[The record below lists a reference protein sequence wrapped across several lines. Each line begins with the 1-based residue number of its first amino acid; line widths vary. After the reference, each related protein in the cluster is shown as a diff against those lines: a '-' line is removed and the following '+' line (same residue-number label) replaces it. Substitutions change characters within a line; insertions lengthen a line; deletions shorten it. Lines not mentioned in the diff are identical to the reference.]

1 MDAQL
6 LQRFVAVVESGS
18 LNKAAKQLRVSQPS
32 LTRSI
37 QLLEEHY
44 SVELLRR
51 TTRGIVPTAFGQA
64 VFRRAKLVQAELR
77 HLQSEIDGLRDLAVG
92 EINVGLPAGIGF
104 NSQVLPAATL
114 PLVSGKSK
122 LVINYVIGTREKLLP
137 LLRQG
142 DLDFAITSI
151 AHDEF
156 ADELVQEELYAER
169 GAVIVRKGH
178 PLSHQSRV
186 TLAQLGKYPWAV
198 LSDSPHLERNLRN
211 IAFTGNFSFS
221 RGFIRCQSSLLI
233 KSALLDSDLV
243 GFLSQDAVRVE
254 VDNGILS
261 ELTLESPGPARDIL
275 SSHLKGVVYR
285 RDAALSA
292 ASLALLNNIRE
303 ECVRRGYT
311 ITPQARGRRRPGNPT
326 RLFSFV
332 NRVAKT

>member
-1 MDAQL
+1 MDSQL
-6 LQRFVAVVESGS
+6 LQRFVTVVQAGS

-32 LTRSI
+32 LSRSI

-44 SVELLRR
+44 AVELLRR
-51 TTRGIVPTAFGQA
+51 TSRGIVPTAFGQV

-77 HLQSEIDGLRDLAVG
+77 HLQGEIDGLRDLTVG
-92 EINVGLPAGIGF
+92 EINVGLPAGIGL

-151 AHDEF
+151 ANDEF
-156 ADELVQEELYAER
+156 ADELIQEELYAER

-178 PLSHQSRV
+178 PLSRQARV
-186 TLAQLGKYPWAV
+186 SLAQLGRYPWAV
-198 LSDSPHLERNLRN
+198 LSDTPQLERNLRN
-211 IAFTGNFSFS
+211 IAFTKSFSFS

-243 GFLSQDAVRVE
+243 GFLSHDAARVE
-254 VDNGILS
+254 IDNGLLC
-261 ELTLESPGPARDIL
+261 ELTLDSPGQARDLL
-275 SSHLKGVVYR
+275 SAHLIGVVYR
-285 RDAALSA
+285 RDTALSA
-292 ASLALLNNIRE
+292 ASLALIGKIRE
-303 ECVRRGYT
+303 ECVRQHYT
-311 ITPQARGRRRPGNPT
+311 IATGFRSRRAGNPK

>member
-6 LQRFVAVVESGS
+6 LQRFVTVVEAGS

-37 QLLEEHY
+37 QLLEEY
-44 SVELLRR
+44 YAVELLRR
-51 TTRGIVPTAFGQA
+51 TSRGIVPTAFGQA

-77 HLQSEIDGLRDLAVG
+77 HLQSEIDGLRELTVG

-104 NSQVLPAATL
+104 NSRVLPAATL

-151 AHDEF
+151 ANDEF

-169 GAVIVRKGH
+169 GAIIVRKGH
-178 PLSHQSRV
+178 PLSRQARV
-186 TLAQLGKYPWAV
+186 SLAQIGKYPWAV

-221 RGFIRCQSSLLI
+221 RGFMRCQSSLLI

-243 GFLSQDAVRVE
+243 GFLSHDAVRVE
-254 VDNGILS
+254 VDNGLLC
-261 ELTLESPGPARDIL
+261 ELTLDSPGQARDLL
-275 SSHLKGVVYR
+275 SAHLIGVVYR
-285 RDAALSA
+285 RDAALSS
-292 ASLALLNNIRE
+292 ASLALIGNIRQ
-303 ECVRRGYT
+303 ECVRRHYT
-311 ITPQARGRRRPGNPT
+311 VSPSPRKRRAGNPK

-332 NRVAKT
+332 NRVAKA